1 MADILSVF
9 VIGISYGLVLFLL
22 ASGMTLTMG
31 LMRIVNMSHG
41 ALYMVAAFLGV
52 WVVKETNNW
61 VLGLVAGAVV
71 AGLLGLLIEVG
82 FLRRLYKQEADQV
95 LLTIGL
101 IYIFTNVAQWIW
113 GTYPQSSPVPGLL
126 SGSVQ
131 VGSVDLPVFRFFIV
145 GFGLVMAI
153 LLWVFQDKTKIG
165 ARVRAGM
172 DNREVAGS
180 LGINLKVLF
189 TGIFALG
196 SLVAGLA
203 GLVGGSL
210 TGIHLGIGWEV
221 LLFSL
226 IVVVIGGT
234 GSIQGA
240 LLGGVLIGLLNSFGT
255 AYFPGFASYIIYVA
269 LIVILLVRPSGLL
282 GRKME
287 TDRPVQNL
295 EKATG
300 VKRRVW
306 GGLQKTDSAIVDP
319 SSWQARLHRW
329 APYIFVLV
337 VLVVLPPFVGTYTQ
351 SIITKVIIFA
361 LFAMSLDVVMGY
373 TGLISFGHAAFF
385 GLGGYAVGILTVHY
399 GISSFWLVL
408 LITLVASAV
417 LAAAIGYF
425 SLRVSGIYFLLVTM
439 AFGQLLFVVATKWY
453 SLTGGTDGLVGISRP
468 DLGFSIGG
476 WTSLKYLYFVLIVF
490 VICYVL
496 LHRIVRSSF
505 GRALVGVR
513 ENEGRMRSLG
523 YNTWSLKYVGII
535 IAGVFGGVAGLLF
548 AYFYGTMVP
557 SYFALETSAL
567 PMLMVIMGGAAT
579 LWGPAVGAMVI
590 ILVQQYAGIYMPDR
604 WPLILG
610 AIFVLCVM
618 IVRGGFARYLS
629 SIWAE
634 VRFGRAV
641 RADLPESAG
650 AQAATEEVE
659 S

>member
-1 MADILSVF
+1 MADVLSVF

-61 VLGLVAGAVV
+61 VLGLVAGAVC

-113 GTYPQSSPVPGLL
+113 GTYPQSSPVPGVL

-131 VGSVDLPVFRFFIV
+131 VGSVELPVFRFFIV

-210 TGIHLGIGWEV
+210 TGINLGIGWEV

-295 EKATG
+295 EKRPGSRGEYGGDCRRPTPPPPMRQAG
-300 VKRRVW
+300 RRVCTAGPPTSSYSSYW
-306 GGLQKTDSAIVDP
+306 WCFRP
-319 SSWQARLHRW
+319 SS
-329 APYIFVLV
+329 
-337 VLVVLPPFVGTYTQ
+337 
-351 SIITKVIIFA
+351 A
-361 LFAMSLDVVMGY
+361 LTPRA
-373 TGLISFGHAAFF
+373 
-385 GLGGYAVGILTVHY
+385 
-399 GISSFWLVL
+399 SSP
-408 LITLVASAV
+408 
-417 LAAAIGYF
+417 
-425 SLRVSGIYFLLVTM
+425 R
-439 AFGQLLFVVATKWY
+439 
-453 SLTGGTDGLVGISRP
+453 
-468 DLGFSIGG
+468 
-476 WTSLKYLYFVLIVF
+476 
-490 VICYVL
+490 
-496 LHRIVRSSF
+496 
-505 GRALVGVR
+505 
-513 ENEGRMRSLG
+513 
-523 YNTWSLKYVGII
+523 
-535 IAGVFGGVAGLLF
+535 
-548 AYFYGTMVP
+548 
-557 SYFALETSAL
+557 
-567 PMLMVIMGGAAT
+567 
-579 LWGPAVGAMVI
+579 
-590 ILVQQYAGIYMPDR
+590 
-604 WPLILG
+604 
-610 AIFVLCVM
+610 
-618 IVRGGFARYLS
+618 
-629 SIWAE
+629 
-634 VRFGRAV
+634 
-641 RADLPESAG
+641 
-650 AQAATEEVE
+650 
-659 S
+659 